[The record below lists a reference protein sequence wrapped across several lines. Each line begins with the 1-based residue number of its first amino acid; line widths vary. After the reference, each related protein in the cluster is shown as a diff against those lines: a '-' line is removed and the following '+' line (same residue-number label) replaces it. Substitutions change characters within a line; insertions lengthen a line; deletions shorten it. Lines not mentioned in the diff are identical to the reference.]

1 MLFPWL
7 NWMSFGWLYEVISL
21 VKIKSL
27 LAIQGPRSIYVYSLL
42 IGLFSGVGAYGFNI
56 LLSYTESLTFS
67 QLIGYDPGV
76 PAGDSFFSF
85 PFAPRQ
91 FSYLWLF
98 LLPALG
104 GLLSGLIIYFL
115 CPEAAGGGT
124 DSLIKSFHFNE
135 GKIPAKLPFYKAL
148 VTIITLG
155 SGGSGGKEGPTAQ
168 IGAGFGSTL
177 GSLLGVGA
185 RARRTLMLAGTAG
198 GLGAI
203 FRAPLGGAIT
213 AVEMVYK
220 EDIES
225 DSLVPCILSSVS
237 AYLTY
242 SSLAG
247 KGSVFAVAEYS
258 LSDYRH
264 IPFYIILGLVCFA
277 IGFLF
282 VNFYHFV
289 KDHFAAWQIPN
300 YLKPAIGGLVVGSL
314 AIFFPEVLGSGFGL
328 LQKMVNGDHLNSY
341 HFSLN
346 GPVFF
351 LTIALVKIVS
361 TSFTVGSGSS
371 AGLLGPSFFIGGML
385 GAFVGSMA
393 QILFPSMGVL
403 IFPFMLVGMGSF
415 FAGVARAPIA
425 GMVMVCD
432 MIGSYELLPPLM
444 IVSVIAAILSNKI
457 SIYRHQVQNRFQSP
471 SHHWDMNQD
480 IMDRIS
486 ISKHFS
492 EFRKFAIVSNSIP
505 LTELQTQAPGIQA
518 SDFILT
524 DNDQKYKGI
533 VSLRKNRILPEYEE
547 HLSKLITCEEIV
559 QDVPA
564 IKAEDTLGMGLR
576 VMLQYDVD
584 KVAIVNEHEDC
595 LGYLRYIDLFRA
607 YQSEI
612 KLYSRKSD

>member
-1 MLFPWL
+1 MFSRFPL
-7 NWMSFGWLYEVISL
+7 
-21 VKIKSL
+21 KSIL
-27 LAIQGPRSIYVYSLL
+27 TIQGPRSIYVYSLL

-56 LLSYTESLTFS
+56 LLSFAESLTFS
-67 QLIGYDPGV
+67 HLIGYDPGV
-76 PAGDSFFSF
+76 PAGDLFFS
-85 PFAPRQ
+85 AHESSNQ
-91 FSYLWLF
+91 ISYLWLF
-98 LLPALG
+98 FLPAIG

-124 DSLIKSFHFNE
+124 DSLIQAFHFNE

-148 VTIITLG
+148 VTILTLA

-177 GSLLGVGA
+177 GSILGVGA

-225 DSLVPCILSSVS
+225 DSLVPCILSSVT

-242 SSLAG
+242 SSFAG
-247 KGSVFAVAEYS
+247 RGAVFAVAEYS

-264 IPFYIILGLVCFA
+264 IPFYIALGLLCFF
-277 IGFLF
+277 IGYIF
-282 VNFYHFV
+282 VNFYHFIQ
-289 KDHFAAWQIPN
+289 DHFSVWSIPN
-300 YLKPAIGGLVVGSL
+300 YLKPAIGGLMVGSI

-328 LQKMVNGDHLNSY
+328 LQKMVNGDHLESF

-346 GPVFF
+346 GPIFF
-351 LTIALVKIVS
+351 LSIALVKIVS

-385 GAFVGSMA
+385 GGFVGSVA
-393 QILFPSMGVL
+393 QILFPGMGVL

-486 ISKHFS
+486 ISKHFK
-492 EFRKFAIVSNSIP
+492 EFRKFAVVLDSTP
-505 LTELQTQAPGIQA
+505 LTELQSKAPGIQA

-524 DNDQKYKGI
+524 DQNQKYKGI
-533 VSLRKNRILPEYEE
+533 ISLRKNRILPEFEE
-547 HLSKLITCEEIV
+547 HLAMLITCDEIV
-559 QDVPA
+559 QEVPGVSPT
-564 IKAEDTLGMGLR
+564 DTLGKGLR
-576 VMLQYDVD
+576 ILLQYDVD
-584 KVAIVNEHEDC
+584 KVAILGDQNKC
-595 LGYLRYIDLFRA
+595 LGYLRYIDLFHA

-612 KLYSRKSD
+612 HLYSRKNV

>member
-1 MLFPWL
+1 VLSSAKL
-7 NWMSFGWLYEVISL
+7 RSVLT
-21 VKIKSL
+21 
-27 LAIQGPRSIYVYSLL
+27 IQGPRSIYVYSLL
-42 IGLFSGVGAYGFNI
+42 IGLFSGVGAYGFNM
-56 LLSYTESLTFS
+56 LLAFAESFTFS
-67 QLIGYDPGV
+67 KLMGYDPGV
-76 PAGDSFFSF
+76 PAGDQFFSF
-85 PFAPRQ
+85 PHATGELSLF
-91 FSYLWLF
+91 WIF

-104 GLLSGLIIYFL
+104 GLLSGLVIYFF

-124 DSLIKSFHFNE
+124 DSLIKAFHFNE
-135 GKIPAKLPFYKAL
+135 GKIPAKVPLYKAL

-177 GSLLGVGA
+177 GSILGVGA

-247 KGSVFAVAEYS
+247 NGSVFAVEEYS
-258 LSDYRH
+258 LRDYRH
-264 IPFYIILGLVCFA
+264 IPFYIALGLVCFVV
-277 IGFLF
+277 GFVF
-282 VNFYHFV
+282 VRSYHFI
-289 KDHFAAWQIPN
+289 KDFFTAWDIPH
-300 YLKPAIGGLVVGSL
+300 YLKPAIGGLVVGSI
-314 AIFFPEVLGSGFGL
+314 AIFFPEVIGSGFGL
-328 LQKMVNGDHLNSY
+328 LQKMVHGENLKSY
-341 HFSLN
+341 NFALH
-346 GPVFF
+346 GPMFF
-351 LTIALVKIVS
+351 LSIALVKIVS

-371 AGLLGPSFFIGGML
+371 AGLLGPAFFIGGML
-385 GAFVGSMA
+385 GAFVGSVS
-393 QILFPSMGVL
+393 QLLFPEL
-403 IFPFMLVGMGSF
+403 NIQIFPFMLVGMGSF

-444 IVSVIAAILSNKI
+444 IVSVIAAIFSNKM
-457 SIYRHQVQNRFQSP
+457 SIYKYQVQNKFQSP

-486 ISKHFS
+486 ISKHFES
-492 EFRKFAIVSNSIP
+492 YRKFAIVNASTS
-505 LTELQTQAPGIQA
+505 LTDLQSKAPGIQA
-518 SDFILT
+518 SDFILVT
-524 DNDQKYKGI
+524 ANNHYRGI

-559 QDVPA
+559 QDVPGVTP
-564 IKAEDTLGMGLR
+564 KDTLGTGLR
-576 VMLQYDVD
+576 ILLEYDVD
-584 KVAIVNEHEDC
+584 KVAIVGGAGEC
-595 LGYLRYIDLFRA
+595 LGYLRYIDLFNA

-612 KLYSRKSD
+612 KLYSRKSH